1 MFLTLAYLSQ
11 LADQLGLEGG
21 LALSGLLG
29 SLEALS
35 AHALVELG
43 PPLFLDLH
51 CLELVLKGKRLQ
63 CPAALLLLQHFFE
76 W

>member
-1 MFLTLAYLSQ
+1 MV
-11 LADQLGLEGG
+11 
-21 LALSGLLG
+21 LSGLLG

-35 AHALVELG
+35 AHALVEFGL
-43 PPLFLDLH
+43 PLFLDLR